1 MAAAH
6 CRLQAA
12 PHCTAH
18 YCTTALALVDTM
30 HCTILHY
37 SCTLHY
43 CTGLGWAG
51 LIVLP
56 SPFCNAHYTRLALD
70 WHQTLVREC
79 RSALSYKGCTALY
92 CTALHWAHC
101 PALPMVC
108 HSFPLR
114 HSTKD
119 HYSHRR
125 ASKSPN
131 HLKNGL
137 RFHHRYN
144 QNSIRPS
151 VWLWNKAQSQ
161 SRHTA
166 SVMVL
171 KVRRKF

>member
-1 MAAAH
+1 MVLYFPV
-6 CRLQAA
+6 RSTLQAA
-12 PHCTAH
+12 GCTTLHCTLLH
-18 YCTTALALVDTM
+18 HCTCFGGHSLVD
-30 HCTILHY
+30 Y

-125 ASKSPN
+125 ASKSPD
-131 HLKNGL
+131 HLKKW
-137 RFHHRYN
+137 
-144 QNSIRPS
+144 SEVPS
-151 VWLWNKAQSQ
+151 QIQSKL
-161 SRHTA
+161 H
-166 SVMVL
+166 
-171 KVRRKF
+171 